1 MTYRS
6 HMIVGGIFGMLFN
19 VPVVPAMVGS
29 VLPDIDIKWAGMYR
43 GNTLF
48 TSHRG
53 ITHHVIVGVIGILSI
68 FLIPLFFHL
77 PTLIMDFYKGFA
89 VGYISHLFADTMTKS
104 GIPYWKHKDR
114 IAVKL
119 FRTRSFGEYAFVS
132 ALLVATIFYSI
143 AEKQL
148 PYEVKF
154 VQGMVKEAMVEVS
167 KANN

>member
-1 MTYRS
+1 MV
-6 HMIVGGIFGMLFN
+6 VGGIFGMLFN
-19 VPVVPAMVGS
+19 VPVVFAMVGA
-29 VLPDIDIKWAGMYR
+29 VLPDIDIKWAGMYK
-43 GNTLF
+43 GNTLL

-53 ITHHVIVGVIGILSI
+53 ITHHVIVGVIGLLSI

-77 PTLIMDFYKGFA
+77 PTLIMDFYKGLI

-119 FRTRSFGEYAFVS
+119 FRTKSFGEYVFVF
-132 ALLVATIFYSI
+132 ALLVATVFYST

-148 PYEVKF
+148 PYEIKL
-154 VQGMVKEAMVEVS
+154 VQSMMKEAVAGVIRDE
-167 KANN
+167 

>member
-1 MTYRS
+1 MV
-6 HMIVGGIFGMLFN
+6 VGGIFGLLFN
-19 VPVVPAMVGS
+19 VPVVFAMIGS
-29 VLPDIDIKWAGMYR
+29 VLPDIDIKWAGMYK
-43 GNTLF
+43 GNTLL

-53 ITHHVIVGVIGILSI
+53 ITHHVIVGAIGMLSI
-68 FLIPLFFHL
+68 FLIPLFFHV
-77 PTLIMDFYKGFA
+77 PSLIMDFYKGFV

-119 FRTRSFGEYAFVS
+119 FRTRSFGEYAFVF
-132 ALLVATIFYSI
+132 ALLVATVFYSI

-154 VQGMVKEAMVEVS
+154 VQSMVKEAMVEIS
-167 KANN
+167 KADN